1 MELQEMTKAQL
12 IEKVE
17 ELSTNLDSNICRN
30 NELGAKVLELEKI
43 ENELRAENDSLKK
56 ENIDLKGSVENYR
69 GWWQSES
76 KKLEKI
82 KESLKAASIVFRA
95 ITYEA
100 IN

>member
-56 ENIDLKGSVENYR
+56 ENIDFKGSAENYR

-82 KESLKAASIVFRA
+82 KESLKAASVVFQA

>member
-17 ELSTNLDSNICRN
+17 ELSTSLDLNICRN

-56 ENIDLKGSVENYR
+56 ENIDLKGSAENYR
-69 GWWQSES
+69 RWWQSES
-76 KKLEKI
+76 DKLAKV
-82 KESLKAASIVFRA
+82 KDSLAAASVVLRA
-95 ITYEA
+95 IANEA
-100 IN
+100 TK